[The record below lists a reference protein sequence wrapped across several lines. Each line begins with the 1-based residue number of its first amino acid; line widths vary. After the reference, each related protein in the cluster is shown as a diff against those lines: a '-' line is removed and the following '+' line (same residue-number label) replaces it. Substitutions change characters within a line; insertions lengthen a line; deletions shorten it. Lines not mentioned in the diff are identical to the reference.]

1 MCRIMELEAEGAH
14 HKFIFVDEAG
24 FNLCRVRRRGRNI
37 NGQRATVTV
46 PAQPRIM
53 IQFLPANSPFLN
65 PIEEFFSA
73 WRWKVYDHRPY
84 EQMPHLEA
92 MNAGCLA
99 IGAEDCQGWI
109 RHARSFSHVQRIAMA
124 EFKHIQDSRRSSQ
137 NNLCCVLNEDI
148 NKKPSHTLKGRFWN
162 KQFCFLLMCGTVIL
176 FMALLITGSV
186 KLQHQYSKL
195 TEVEN
200 EVANLTSS
208 LALLSSNHQDTSQH
222 QNSKLTEVENE
233 VANLTS
239 SLALLSSNQQETLQH
254 QNSKLTEVEN
264 EVANLTSS
272 LALLSSNQQ
281 ETYDRF
287 MEMVGELKADLN
299 SRITNLTQ
307 HKPVLSCK
315 AGWQPFLSNCYEFS
329 SKKLSWQKAR
339 LYCSGQGTLMLILG
353 NDSREWD
360 FIVQHAVRS
369 SESYWIGLTDEI
381 TGHWRWVDGTPYTM
395 NNRHWETGEPNNW
408 MGEEDCGEL
417 TASGKLNDGN
427 CLKNFR
433 FICKAPA
440 SEN

>member
-1 MCRIMELEAEGAH
+1 
-14 HKFIFVDEAG
+14 
-24 FNLCRVRRRGRNI
+24 
-37 NGQRATVTV
+37 
-46 PAQPRIM
+46 
-53 IQFLPANSPFLN
+53 
-65 PIEEFFSA
+65 
-73 WRWKVYDHRPY
+73 
-84 EQMPHLEA
+84 
-92 MNAGCLA
+92 
-99 IGAEDCQGWI
+99 
-109 RHARSFSHVQRIAMA
+109 MA
-124 EFKHIQDSRRSSQ
+124 EFMHIQDSRHSSQ
-137 NNLCCVLNEDI
+137 NNLFCVLNEDI
-148 NKKPSHTLKGRFWN
+148 NKKPSHKLKGRFWN
-162 KQFCFLLMCGTVIL
+162 KKFCFLLMCGTVIL
-176 FMALLITGSV
+176 FMALLITVSV
-186 KLQHQYSKL
+186 KLQHQYSKVSEVENEVANLTSSLALLSSNQQDTSRHQNSKL

-208 LALLSSNHQDTSQH
+208 LALLSSNQQDTLQHQNSKLTEVENEVANLTSSLALLSSNQKDTLQHQNSKLTEVENEVANLTSSLALLSSNQKDTLQH

-281 ETYDRF
+281 DTYDRF
-287 MEMVGELKADLN
+287 MEMVGELKADLD

-329 SKKLSWQKAR
+329 SQKLSWQKAR
-339 LYCSGQGTLMLILG
+339 SYCSGKGTLMLILG

-369 SESYWIGLTDEI
+369 SESYWIGLTDMI

-395 NNRHWETGEPNNW
+395 NSRHWEPGEPNNW
-408 MGEEDCGEL
+408 RGEEDCGEL

-427 CLKNFR
+427 CSKNFR